1 MSIEDF
7 NMQTFLRALTGG
19 VQDLEYIRFRNI
31 EVDFD
36 GQDMSQEIAV
46 EVTVGHQ
53 SDTVPVEV
61 KFKGEHEIDVT
72 LSHAQILESLGELD
86 EVALF
91 TGSVLGELDHEQA
104 IQAVHAIAA
113 WRMSLTEGDDNE
125 NSISQHRRWEHI
137 HTAINLPAVRRQ
149 VLRRRAVLARMEVPE
164 PEPEP
169 EPEPVDVPDPDDA
182 TFGAMPPGNWD
193 TLGHARAANPDIPK
207 GLKTVGRTYSDVG
220 EWGSDDATAATAAT
234 ADDLSSARSLA
245 MAMIRNDHQRPLL
258 IGLLVE
264 AGYAVGKKVS

>member
-19 VQDLEYIRFRNI
+19 VQDSEYIRFRDI

-36 GQDMSQEIAV
+36 GKDMSQEIAV
-46 EVTVGHQ
+46 EVVVGHQ
-53 SDTVPVEV
+53 SDTVYMEVE
-61 KFKGEHEIDVT
+61 FEGEHEIDVT
-72 LSHAQILESLGELD
+72 LSHAQILERLDDDD

-113 WRMSLTEGDDNE
+113 WRMSLTAGGDNE

-137 HTAINLPAVRRQ
+137 HTAIT
-149 VLRRRAVLARMEVPE
+149 RMEVPE

-169 EPEPVDVPDPDDA
+169 TPADTEPAEKVIEIEVPVTEEALDRAPTVESAPVPDTETVSSNVKETVKSILSVEDDR
-182 TFGAMPPGNWD
+182 
-193 TLGHARAANPDIPK
+193 L
-207 GLKTVGRTYSDVG
+207 
-220 EWGSDDATAATAAT
+220 
-234 ADDLSSARSLA
+234 
-245 MAMIRNDHQRPLL
+245 LL